1 MLTKLSKIIEFLSRE
16 IEINPSYTNT
26 RDDAKNRL
34 KLVLMH
40 DRTKLAPGVMEKMKE
55 EIVEVISRY
64 VEIDKDSL
72 DIRLDSESE
81 TMALVANIP
90 VLSTKK
96 NAMAS

>member
-1 MLTKLSKIIEFLSRE
+1 MWNKVSKIIDFLSKE
-16 IEINPSYTNT
+16 IDINPKYKDT

-40 DRTKLAPGVMEKMKE
+40 DRSKLAPGVMDKMKE
-55 EIVEVISRY
+55 ELIEVIQKY
-64 VEIDKDSL
+64 VEIDKETL
-72 DIRLDSESE
+72 DLRLETDTE
-81 TMALVANIP
+81 TMALIANIP